1 MNKDIDEKRPEN
13 PDELAKVQE
22 EKEKNNKEKKTLD
35 EVQAGDEILS
45 PQDSVEFDHEAF
57 PDTVFEFIVPSAREY
72 REQVPS
78 ETIGASQGGD
88 IKFDPTVIDDLL
100 MNYCRPKPDM
110 DKMSPGQFK
119 ALETAFYNF
128 VQSFRRSDAETA
140 GQG

>member
-1 MNKDIDEKRPEN
+1 MAKEDRPN
-13 PDELAKVQE
+13 DPDELAKMQE
-22 EKEKNNKEKKTLD
+22 EGKDESDKKTLD
-35 EVQAGDEILS
+35 EVTQGDEILS
-45 PQDSVEFDHEAF
+45 PGDSVEFDHEAF
-57 PDTVFEFIVPSAREY
+57 PDTIFEFTVPSAREY

-88 IKFDPTVIDDLL
+88 IKFDPTVIDDL
-100 MNYCRPKPDM
+100 MMRYCRPKPNM
-110 DKMSPGQFK
+110 DEMSPGQFK